1 MTQKNE
7 KSLPVKTDTDIPD
20 IPATPSETPET
31 VALPPERINKRG
43 AVPGGAGELSPEL
56 IELVAEL
63 RDTVK
68 RLGPRKHTAK
78 TLRRALSNV
87 RDILTDI
94 EALDAES

>member
-7 KSLPVKTDTDIPD
+7 KNPPVKTDTDAPD
-20 IPATPSETPET
+20 IPAKPGEAAETA
-31 VALPPERINKRG
+31 ALPPERINKRG
-43 AVPGGAGELSPEL
+43 IGQSGAGDWSPEL

-68 RLGPRKHTAK
+68 RLDPRKHTAK
-78 TLRRALSNV
+78 TLRRTLTNV

-94 EALDAES
+94 EALDRES